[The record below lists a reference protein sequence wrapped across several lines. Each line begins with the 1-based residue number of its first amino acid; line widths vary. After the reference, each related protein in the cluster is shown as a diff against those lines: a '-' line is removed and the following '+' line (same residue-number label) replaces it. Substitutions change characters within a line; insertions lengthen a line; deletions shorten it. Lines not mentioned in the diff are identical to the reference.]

1 MVYMD
6 KGTREDNLRSREMFE
21 KAIELDPGYA
31 RAYGK
36 NTWTYLLEYANG
48 WTDEPE
54 RAFKKA
60 MEMATTAVAV
70 DPNEP
75 WAHYGLGSVYIWHK
89 QYDLGLQ
96 SFQRAH
102 ELNPNEATIL
112 ADYAWALAN
121 SGQPDKA
128 LPLIE
133 KAIRLNP
140 YSPPF
145 YRGDVLWRVHFVAGR
160 YKEAVDAL
168 LQVTGVPYHSR
179 YRKLAATYPYL
190 GRMEEARAAM
200 VTFRELEP
208 QASIELYART
218 EPFKRKGDLG
228 RYLDGLRKAGLPEK
242 APAPGT

>member
-1 MVYMD
+1 
-6 KGTREDNLRSREMFE
+6 
-21 KAIELDPGYA
+21 
-31 RAYGK
+31 
-36 NTWTYLLEYANG
+36 
-48 WTDEPE
+48 
-54 RAFKKA
+54 

-200 VTFRELEP
+200 ATFRELEP